1 MPKRQNLK
9 ELEKSEEMSDKK
21 SKKIRPEGAED
32 NSEKVPETI
41 SPFPTI
47 EEFGGELQNSRSKL
61 NFFLFQI
68 KPNNCK

>member
-1 MPKRQNLK
+1 MNTEVSKNTNGFTNGN
-9 ELEKSEEMSDKK
+9 DKK

-47 EEFGGELQNSRSKL
+47 EEFGGELQNSRNKL